1 MELETFELDGKKYV
15 LFDEI
20 FDGENTY
27 LYFKNETIPVLIRK
41 VDPNNE
47 DLAIPLDNTE
57 EALYA
62 LNLLNKEL

>member
-1 MELETFELDGKKYV
+1 MELETFEFDGKKYV

-47 DLAIPLDNTE
+47 ALAIPLDNTE